1 MRWYGCKVALP
12 TIGLVLAM
20 ATTAFGQN
28 TTAGGAVHLTVGQ
41 VYHQSTVDGA
51 NTQRWFVFPAIVGRS
66 YCVEVVAAPTQE
78 IYNGSNDPQV
88 SIYLN
93 DATTLVTSNFDIGNS
108 EPGGIFNARS
118 CWTAAGTTSNFIK
131 AEPSVAGSTA
141 TYAIRLVE
149 TTLFSN
155 WFFLGGDYSA
165 YTLLRNTTNAT
176 VSYTINWRNGA
187 GAIVATQSATL
198 AANASTFVDARSKA
212 GALSA
217 VSGTVDIAHNGSMDA
232 IMATTTVLSAT
243 TGLSFDTIF
252 VKRTAW

>member
-1 MRWYGCKVALP
+1 MRWNGYKVALP

-28 TTAGGAVHLTVGQ
+28 TTPGGAVHLTVGQ

-51 NTQRWFVFPAIVGRS
+51 NTQRWFVFPVTTGRS
-66 YCVEVVAAPTQE
+66 YCAEVVAAPTQE
-78 IYNGSNDPQV
+78 IYTATNDPQV
-88 SIYLN
+88 AVYQS
-93 DATTLVTSNFDIGNS
+93 DAATLVTSNIDIGTN
-108 EPGGIFNARS
+108 EPGGIWNARA
-118 CWTAAGTTSNFIK
+118 CWMASGTAINYMK
-131 AEPSVAGSTA
+131 AEPSVAGNTA

-155 WFFLGGDYSA
+155 WFFLGGDYSS
-165 YTLLRNTTNAT
+165 YTLLRNTTNVT

-198 AANASTFVDARSKA
+198 AANAATFVDARSKA